1 MKMKKKNDG
10 MLRRVFGYIGR
21 YKAPTV
27 LSLLFSFLSAALIL
41 LLPVI
46 FGRMIDRIVSPGS
59 VDLQGMLPLIG
70 QSAAIIAATA
80 LLQWL
85 QNFLNN
91 KITSNVVRDIRIDA
105 MNRIER
111 LPLSYLDTHPHGD
124 LISRVVS
131 DTDTLSEGLL
141 LGFSQLFS
149 GITTVIGTLI
159 FMFTLNAKTALW
171 VVLIT
176 PLSLFTARF
185 IARRT
190 HAMFLK
196 QSEAKG
202 ALTAFINERLGSQ
215 KTIKAFGKEADSADE
230 FDEKNGRLT
239 GFSLRAIFFSSLVNP
254 TTRFVNSIVYA
265 VAALTG
271 AIAVL
276 AGGGALTVGGF
287 TCFLS
292 YATQYTKPFNDISA
306 VITELQ
312 NALAC
317 AKRVFELIDAPPESA
332 DKNTAAIGT
341 AAGKVEFR
349 NVSFSYDKSK
359 KLLENISFT
368 AEAGQRVAI
377 VGPTGCGKTTLI
389 NLLMRFYD
397 ADAGEILIDGK
408 SIYEM
413 PREDLRRQFGM
424 VLQETWI
431 KNASIRE
438 NITIGKPDAT
448 DEEIKAAAKL
458 SSAYSFIRRLPKR
471 FDTVLGADSDGL
483 SEGQKQLLCITRVM
497 LSPAPML
504 ILDEATSSI
513 DTRTELLVTADFD
526 RLMQGR
532 TSFIVAHRLSTIRGA
547 DLILV
552 MNDGN
557 IIEQGTHETLL
568 AAGGFYKKLY
578 ESQFERS

>member
-1 MKMKKKNDG
+1 MSAIKKKNDG
-10 MLRRVFGYIGR
+10 MLRRVFRYIGR

-46 FGRMIDRIVSPGS
+46 FGKMIDRIVSPGN
-59 VDLQGMLPLIG
+59 VDFHGLLPLIV
-70 QSAAIIAATA
+70 QSAVIIAATA
-80 LLQWL
+80 VLQWL

-105 MNRIER
+105 MNKIET

-124 LISRVVS
+124 LISRIVS

-149 GITTVIGTLI
+149 GITTIIGTLI
-159 FMFTLNAKTALW
+159 FMFTLNAKPALW
-171 VVLIT
+171 VVVIT

-190 HAMFLK
+190 HAMFTK

-202 ALTAFINERLGSQ
+202 ALTAFINERLGNQ
-215 KTIKAFGKEADSADE
+215 KTVKAFGKETDSANE
-230 FDEKNGRLT
+230 FDGKNAELT
-239 GFSLRAIFFSSLVNP
+239 HFSLRAIFFSSLVNP
-254 TTRFVNSIVYA
+254 TTRFVNAVVYA

-271 AIAVL
+271 AIAVA
-276 AGGGALTVGGF
+276 AGGGGLTVGGF

-317 AKRVFELIDAPPESA
+317 AKRVFELIDAAPESA
-332 DKNTAAIGT
+332 DKNTAAPGT
-341 AAGKVEFR
+341 AAGRVEFR
-349 NVSFSYDKSK
+349 NVCFSYDKSK

-368 AEAGQRVAI
+368 AEPGQRVAI
-377 VGPTGCGKTTLI
+377 VGPTDCGKTTLI

-397 ADAGEILIDGK
+397 VDGGDILIDGR
-408 SIYEM
+408 SIYDM
-413 PREDLRRQFGM
+413 PREELRRQFGM

-448 DEEIKAAAKL
+448 DEEIKTAAKM
-458 SSAYSFIRRLPKR
+458 SGAYSFIRRLPKR

-532 TSFIVAHRLSTIRGA
+532 TSFVVAHRLST
-547 DLILV
+547 
-552 MNDGN
+552 
-557 IIEQGTHETLL
+557 
-568 AAGGFYKKLY
+568 
-578 ESQFERS
+578 

>member
-1 MKMKKKNDG
+1 MKKNNKG
-10 MLRRVFGYIGR
+10 MLRRVFAYIGR
-21 YKAPTV
+21 YKAPTM
-27 LSLLFSFLSAALIL
+27 LSLIFSFVSAALIL

-46 FGRMIDRIVSPGS
+46 FGDMIDLIAGPEK
-59 VDLQGMLPLIG
+59 VDFKGMLPLIVRAG
-70 QSAAIIAATA
+70 IIIAATA
-80 LLQWL
+80 VLQWL

-91 KITSNVVRDIRIDA
+91 KITSDVVRDIRIDA
-105 MNRIER
+105 MDKIGR
-111 LPLSYLDTHPHGD
+111 LPVAYLDAHPHGD

-149 GITTVIGTLI
+149 GVTTILGTLI
-159 FMFTLNAKTALW
+159 FMFSLNVKMTLW
-171 VVLIT
+171 VVVIT

-185 IARRT
+185 IARHT
-190 HAMFLK
+190 HDMFLK
-196 QSEAKG
+196 QSQTKG
-202 ALTAFINERLGSQ
+202 ALTAFINERLGNQ
-215 KTIKAFGKEADSADE
+215 KTVKAFGKEADSAEEFRRKNDE
-230 FDEKNGRLT
+230 MT

-254 TTRFVNSIVYA
+254 TTRFVNSVVYA

-271 AIAVL
+271 ALAVL

-292 YATQYTKPFNDISA
+292 YATQYTKPFNDISS

-317 AKRVFELIDAPPESA
+317 AKRVFELIDAQPESA
-332 DKNTAAIGT
+332 DHTAASLDT
-341 AAGKVEFR
+341 AAGRVEFK

-359 KLLENISFT
+359 KLLQEISFT
-368 AEAGQRVAI
+368 AAAGQRVAI

-397 ADAGEILIDGK
+397 ADAGDILIDGK
-408 SIYEM
+408 SIYAM
-413 PREDLRRQFGM
+413 PRETLRRQFGM

-438 NITIGKPDAT
+438 NITVGKPDAT
-448 DEEIKAAAKL
+448 DREIKNAAKM
-458 SSAYSFIRRLPKR
+458 SGAYSFIKRLPKG

-497 LSPAPML
+497 LAPAPML

-526 RLMQGR
+526 RLMKGR
-532 TSFIVAHRLSTIRGA
+532 TSFIVAHRLSTIRNA

-552 MNDGN
+552 MNEGN
-557 IIEQGTHETLL
+557 IIEQGTHESLL
-568 AAGGFYKKLY
+568 AKGGFYRKLY
-578 ESQFERS
+578 ESQFEK